1 MFEKDT
7 DEYKKCFDYSMSE
20 KNQINSTSGLISVAE
35 DIIHSIYDI
44 YVYNFEKDNNY
55 SGYEILSIFQY
66 DYITI
71 INDNYLM
78 PVIPVIDNVI
88 HNCFDSIISEKKNI
102 AYLILS
108 TLVAISVVHY
118 IFDLNYLLPKLMNY
132 VKISKNFIQIIPSSL
147 IFQTVE
153 LENFIEALDNNNKNK

>member
-7 DEYKKCFDYSMSE
+7 DDYKKCIEYSKMN
-20 KNQINSTSGLISVAE
+20 KAQINSTSGLISIAE
-35 DIIHSIYDI
+35 DIIHSIYGI
-44 YVYNFEKDNNY
+44 YIYNFEKDNNY
-55 SGYEILSIFQY
+55 SGYEIFSIYQY
-66 DYITI
+66 DYITF
-71 INDNYLM
+71 INDKYLM

-88 HNCFDSIISEKKNI
+88 HNCFDAIISDKKHI
-102 AYLILS
+102 SYLLLS
-108 TLVAISVVHY
+108 ALVAISIAHY